1 MLFSV
6 GCLQGKTGDA
16 SEADSLSA
24 SYSTQLWKTLGPK
37 GYLKTLLRTRA
48 ASLRLIVMLE
58 EQVEDAFNIDGV
70 FNLDDAIA
78 DHQQECE
85 ADQEIDSASA
95 DGFEDAVPSDMLDD
109 DLVLLDWAVSRL
121 EDLITLASK
130 RWSDRHVFDNAT
142 PSLSLEEGRT
152 MDPGADTL
160 YAITNEA
167 DSRSTHCSRDA
178 MINDLNIWSDSH
190 QNKCHQT
197 PTLVVPLLEYSW
209 GNVNLQ
215 HMQQQTGAADNLQ
228 HMSDNISPQ
237 DWPLFTAGL
246 AEMWTWT
253 SKTYTPSGLL
263 ELLRRDP
270 IPVWAMAPEMK
281 VCLSDLRQAY

>member
-1 MLFSV
+1 MTWVSILQLTSPQPLHTITAIQQLSSQAEEVLQMLFSV
-6 GCLQGKTGDA
+6 GCLPGKTGQTTLMQQDESDE
-16 SEADSLSA
+16 SETDSLSA

-48 ASLRLIVMLE
+48 ASLQLIVMLE

-95 DGFEDAVPSDMLDD
+95 DGFKDAVPTDMLGD

-130 RWSDRHVFDNAT
+130 RWSDRHVGFDNAT
-142 PSLSLEEGRT
+142 PFLGELSLGKGRT

-160 YAITNEA
+160 YTITN
-167 DSRSTHCSRDA
+167 T
-178 MINDLNIWSDSH
+178 
-190 QNKCHQT
+190 
-197 PTLVVPLLEYSW
+197 
-209 GNVNLQ
+209 
-215 HMQQQTGAADNLQ
+215 
-228 HMSDNISPQ
+228 
-237 DWPLFTAGL
+237 
-246 AEMWTWT
+246 
-253 SKTYTPSGLL
+253 TPSGNSWL
-263 ELLRRDP
+263 
-270 IPVWAMAPEMK
+270 IPVRPIAPGMT
-281 VCLSDLRQAY
+281 